1 MKRDTRISRSKVG
14 FDKEFQSAIGLFD
27 SKATSLRPAR
37 DISEVIFT
45 LERQTVIKQWRT
57 AKHHHRQNSTDRWC
71 SLFDPFVPQF
81 GASLYPF
88 TQQQIET
95 DMLCSCLNSTQGA
108 SLEANSPTFEG
119 IYTTRISIVN
129 IGMAHNPIDLLSSW
143 AITLL
148 SLVLLLSVWR

>member
-1 MKRDTRISRSKVG
+1 MKGKRQLNSKV
-14 FDKEFQSAIGLFD
+14 QSDYSIR
-27 SKATSLRPAR
+27 RPGHK
-37 DISEVIFT
+37 DISEVLFS

-57 AKHHHRQNSTDRWC
+57 AKHHLRPNYTDRWC
-71 SLFDPFVPQF
+71 SLFDPFVPLI

-119 IYTTRISIVN
+119 ISTTWISIVN